1 MYNETDKNHGHENR
15 ISQDASITGAA
26 PLAEG
31 YPMPATEP
39 LTEERRKQY
48 TENHHDAT
56 DVKDSAPVV
65 PEGLTEHKDGE
76 SVKEW
81 LKNDWEQTKEDLHLG
96 NKDKDKHKDH

>member
-1 MYNETDKNHGHENR
+1 MYNETEANHGHNGTAREPVL
-15 ISQDASITGAA
+15 TGAA

-39 LTEERRKQY
+39 LTDEQRRQY
-48 TENHHDAT
+48 TGVKDADTDVHDAKT
-56 DVKDSAPVV
+56 DRPAV

-96 NKDKDKHKDH
+96 GKSKS